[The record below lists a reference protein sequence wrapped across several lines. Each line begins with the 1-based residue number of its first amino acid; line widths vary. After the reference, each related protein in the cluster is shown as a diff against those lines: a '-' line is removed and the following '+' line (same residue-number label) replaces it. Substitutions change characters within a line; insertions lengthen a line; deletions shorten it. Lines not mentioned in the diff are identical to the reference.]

1 MSPSAYTDMK
11 NKAANLLLELLLC
24 IIIFTLCAYIC
35 VSLFLKASSKSKEAA
50 LLCEGVL
57 ACRNVAEEIKAL
69 GNASSRNEGEL
80 SIEVEKTADEYLI
93 SAFDA
98 SGKIIYQLKVRPL
111 YE

>member
-1 MSPSAYTDMK
+1 MSPSAYSDME
-11 NKAANLLLELLLC
+11 NKAANQFLEQLLC
-24 IIIFTLCAYIC
+24 IMMVTLCVYIG
-35 VSLFLKASSKSKEAA
+35 VSLFLEASSKSKEAA

-69 GNASSRNEGEL
+69 GNASSRKEGEL